1 MSAADRKRFMR
12 ALLIVSAVGMFM
24 GGVVSHAQ
32 DNPYRVVEGWAQ
44 LPEGMQWGAVAAVS
58 PDESGN
64 IWVFHRADPP
74 ILRFGPSGKLLTS
87 FGDGMFVQA
96 HGLFVDRD
104 GNIWVTDAQG
114 KEGKGHQ
121 VFKFSPE
128 GKILLKLGTAGVA
141 GEGPDTF
148 NGPTDVAVAANG
160 DIFVAEGH
168 GGSRVVKFSKDGKF
182 IKGWGKQGSAP
193 GEFDTAHTLAI
204 DSSGRV
210 FVGDRGNGRIQIFDQ
225 DGRFLDQW
233 KQFGRPTGIFITSD
247 DSIYVADETEAIRN
261 PGFGAGFRIGSIK
274 DGSVRAFIPEA
285 SAQDAAADAMG
296 NVYVAL
302 QRGQTVKKYAKV
314 PAY

>member
-1 MSAADRKRFMR
+1 
-12 ALLIVSAVGMFM
+12 
-24 GGVVSHAQ
+24 
-32 DNPYRVVEGWAQ
+32 
-44 LPEGMQWGAVAAVS
+44 
-58 PDESGN
+58 
-64 IWVFHRADPP
+64 
-74 ILRFGPSGKLLTS
+74 
-87 FGDGMFVQA
+87 
-96 HGLFVDRD
+96 LFVDRD